1 MRKPKT
7 IGVGYASL
15 LERLSQTGSG
25 LLSDCAPCG
34 LLECRAHRLAAD
46 QQGHRQS
53 PAPAA
58 HRTVAQIDERVQ
70 HKKPREEEV
79 PTPRGSEV
87 LAAWHGRPGR
97 KRALNAFTVQL
108 RYAQDP
114 GRTGPMA
121 KQRWRGTDGLASG
134 SRSPGGEPS
143 LI

>member
-34 LLECRAHRLAAD
+34 LLECRAHRLPAD

-58 HRTVAQIDERVQ
+58 HRRRDPKGFLVAAYLLEIAALGATFEDLERAALGIDHVY
-70 HKKPREEEV
+70 
-79 PTPRGSEV
+79 
-87 LAAWHGRPGR
+87 
-97 KRALNAFTVQL
+97 RA
-108 RYAQDP
+108 
-114 GRTGPMA
+114 RTEY
-121 KQRWRGTDGLASG
+121 L
-134 SRSPGGEPS
+134 
-143 LI
+143 

>member
-34 LLECRAHRLAAD
+34 LLECRAHRLPAD

-58 HRTVAQIDERVQ
+58 SVHMKAKNGFASCARTVSAVVGPVGIVDR
-70 HKKPREEEV
+70 
-79 PTPRGSEV
+79 RGG
-87 LAAWHGRPGR
+87 LRDCRGPFGAPLTRTQR
-97 KRALNAFTVQL
+97 K
-108 RYAQDP
+108 
-114 GRTGPMA
+114 
-121 KQRWRGTDGLASG
+121 
-134 SRSPGGEPS
+134 
-143 LI
+143 